1 MSDYRVVR
9 EKRKSF
15 AAEVNPDFLV
25 VIKAPVE
32 AADVQVDAFIHR
44 KTKWI
49 NKQLDY
55 FKQFNRP
62 ENRQIVSGGS
72 VLYLG
77 RQYQLIIE
85 KAPWK
90 NAVRVLKNKI
100 YILSSAPQKT
110 EEINAAFQNWLLSR
124 AQAVFS
130 ERLAECMKSFPTL
143 TTPKL
148 NVRKLKKRWGSYLKQ
163 HQIVLNPDL
172 IKASKHSIDY
182 VIFHE
187 LCHAFYPNHT
197 AEFYSLLSTKMPD
210 WREVKNKMELKL
222 LSY

>member
-15 AAEVNPDFLV
+15 AAEVNPDFQV
-25 VIKAPVE
+25 VIKAPNE
-32 AADVQVDAFIHR
+32 APDIAVDDFIRR

-49 NKQLDY
+49 GKQLDY
-55 FKQFNRP
+55 FRQFNRP
-62 ENRQIVSGGS
+62 ENSQIVSGCS

-85 KAPWK
+85 QAAWK

-110 EEINAAFQNWLLSR
+110 DEINAAFQNWLLSR
-124 AQAVFS
+124 AQNVFS
-130 ERLAECMKSFPTL
+130 ERLAECMKSFPNMTRPEL
-143 TTPKL
+143 KI
-148 NVRKLKKRWGSYLKQ
+148 RKLKKRWGSYLKK

-172 IKASKHSIDY
+172 IKASKRSIDY

-187 LCHAFYPNHT
+187 LCHAFYPDHT
-197 AEFYSLLSTKMPD
+197 AEFYKLLSTKMPD
-210 WREVKNKMELKL
+210 WRNMKEKMELKL

>member
-15 AAEVNPDFLV
+15 AAEVNPDFQV
-25 VIKAPVE
+25 VIKAPNE
-32 AADVQVDAFIHR
+32 APDIAVDDFIRR

-49 NKQLDY
+49 DKQLDY
-55 FKQFNRP
+55 FRQFNRP
-62 ENRQIVSGGS
+62 ENSQIVSGCS

-85 KAPWK
+85 KAAWK

-110 EEINAAFQNWLLSR
+110 DEINAAFQNWLLFR
-124 AQAVFS
+124 AQTVFS
-130 ERLAECMKSFPTL
+130 ERLTECMKSFPNMTRPEL
-143 TTPKL
+143 KI
-148 NVRKLKKRWGSYLKQ
+148 RKLKKRWGSYLKK

-172 IKASKHSIDY
+172 IKASKRSIDY

-187 LCHAFYPNHT
+187 LCHAFYPDHT
-197 AEFYSLLSTKMPD
+197 AEFYKLLSTKIPD
-210 WREVKNKMELKL
+210 WRNMKEKMELKL

>member
-15 AAEVNPDFLV
+15 AAEVNPDFQV
-25 VIKAPVE
+25 VIKAPNE
-32 AADVQVDAFIHR
+32 APDIAVDDFIRR

-49 NKQLDY
+49 DKQLDY
-55 FKQFNRP
+55 FRQFNRP
-62 ENRQIVSGGS
+62 ENSQIVSGCS

-85 KAPWK
+85 KAAWK

-110 EEINAAFQNWLLSR
+110 DEINAAFQNWLLSR
-124 AQAVFS
+124 AQNVFS
-130 ERLAECMKSFPTL
+130 ERLAECMKSFPNMTRPEL
-143 TTPKL
+143 KI
-148 NVRKLKKRWGSYLKQ
+148 RKLKKRWGSYLKK

-172 IKASKHSIDY
+172 IKASKRSIDY

-187 LCHAFYPNHT
+187 LCHAFYPDHT
-197 AEFYSLLSTKMPD
+197 AEFYKLLSTKMPD
-210 WREVKNKMELKL
+210 WRNMKEKMELKL

>member
-1 MSDYRVVR
+1 MSDYRIVR

-15 AAEVNPDFLV
+15 AAEVNPDFQV
-25 VIKAPVE
+25 VIKAPNE
-32 AADVQVDAFIHR
+32 APDIAVDDFIRR

-55 FKQFNRP
+55 FRQFNRP
-62 ENRQIVSGGS
+62 ENSQIVSGCS

-85 KAPWK
+85 KAAWK
-90 NAVRVLKNKI
+90 NAIRVLKNKI

-110 EEINAAFQNWLLSR
+110 DEINAAFQKWLSSR
-124 AQAVFS
+124 AETVFS
-130 ERLAECMKSFPTL
+130 ERLAECMKSFPNMTRPEL
-143 TTPKL
+143 RI
-148 NVRKLKKRWGSYLKQ
+148 RKLKKRWGSYLKK

-172 IKASKHSIDY
+172 IKASKRSIDY

-187 LCHAFYPNHT
+187 LCHAFYPDHT
-197 AEFYSLLSTKMPD
+197 VEFYNLLSTKMPD
-210 WREVKNKMELKL
+210 WQNVKEKMELKL

>member
-15 AAEVNPDFLV
+15 AAEVNPDFQV
-25 VIKAPVE
+25 VIKAPNE
-32 AADVQVDAFIHR
+32 APDIAVDDFIRR

-49 NKQLDY
+49 DKQLDY
-55 FKQFNRP
+55 FRQFNRP
-62 ENRQIVSGGS
+62 ENSQIVSGCS

-85 KAPWK
+85 KAAWK

-110 EEINAAFQNWLLSR
+110 DEISAAFQNWLLSR
-124 AQAVFS
+124 AQNVFS
-130 ERLAECMKSFPTL
+130 ERLAECMKSFPNMTRPEL
-143 TTPKL
+143 KI
-148 NVRKLKKRWGSYLKQ
+148 RKLKKRWGSYLKK

-172 IKASKHSIDY
+172 IKASKRSIDY

-187 LCHAFYPNHT
+187 LCHAFYPDHT
-197 AEFYSLLSTKMPD
+197 TEFYKLLSTKMPD
-210 WREVKNKMELKL
+210 WRNMKEKMELKL

>member
-1 MSDYRVVR
+1 MSDYRIVR

-15 AAEVNPDFLV
+15 AAEVNPDFQV
-25 VIKAPVE
+25 VIKAPNE
-32 AADVQVDAFIHR
+32 APDIAVDDFIRR

-55 FKQFNRP
+55 FRQFNRP
-62 ENRQIVSGGS
+62 ENSQIVSGCS

-85 KAPWK
+85 KAAWK
-90 NAVRVLKNKI
+90 NAIRVLKNKI

-110 EEINAAFQNWLLSR
+110 DEINAAFQKWLSSR
-124 AQAVFS
+124 AETVFS
-130 ERLAECMKSFPTL
+130 ERLAECMKSFPNMTRPEL
-143 TTPKL
+143 KI
-148 NVRKLKKRWGSYLKQ
+148 RKLKKRWGSYLKK

-172 IKASKHSIDY
+172 IKASKRSIDY

-187 LCHAFYPNHT
+187 LCHALYPDHT

-210 WREVKNKMELKL
+210 WRNVKEKMEIKL

>member
-1 MSDYRVVR
+1 MSDYRIVR

-15 AAEVNPDFLV
+15 AAEVNPDFQV
-25 VIKAPVE
+25 VIKAPNE
-32 AADVQVDAFIHR
+32 APDIAVDDFIRR

-49 NKQLDY
+49 DKQLDY
-55 FKQFNRP
+55 FRQFNRP
-62 ENRQIVSGGS
+62 ENSQIVSGCS

-85 KAPWK
+85 KAAWK

-110 EEINAAFQNWLLSR
+110 DEINAAFQNWLLSR
-124 AQAVFS
+124 AQNVFS
-130 ERLAECMKSFPTL
+130 ERLAECMKSFPNMTRPEL
-143 TTPKL
+143 KI
-148 NVRKLKKRWGSYLKQ
+148 RKLKKRWGSYLKK

-172 IKASKHSIDY
+172 IKASKRSIDY

-187 LCHAFYPNHT
+187 LCHAFYPDHT
-197 AEFYSLLSTKMPD
+197 AEFYKLLSTKMPD
-210 WREVKNKMELKL
+210 WRNMKEKMELKL

>member
-1 MSDYRVVR
+1 MSDYRIVR

-15 AAEVNPDFLV
+15 AAEVSPDFQV
-25 VIKAPVE
+25 VIKVPNEAPDI
-32 AADVQVDAFIHR
+32 AVDDFIRR

-49 NKQLDY
+49 NKQLNY
-55 FKQFNRP
+55 FKQFNRI
-62 ENRQIVSGGS
+62 ENSQIVSGCS

-85 KAPWK
+85 KAAWK

-110 EEINAAFQNWLLSR
+110 EEISTAFQHWLLSR
-124 AQAVFS
+124 AQTVFS
-130 ERLAECMKSFPTL
+130 ERLTECMKSFPNMTRPEL
-143 TTPKL
+143 KI
-148 NVRKLKKRWGSYLKQ
+148 RKLKKRWGSYLKK

-172 IKASKHSIDY
+172 IKANKKSIDY
-182 VIFHE
+182 VIYHE
-187 LCHAFYPNHT
+187 LCHAFYSDHT
-197 AEFYSLLSTKMPD
+197 AAFYNLLSTKMPD
-210 WREVKNKMELKL
+210 WQEVKNKMEFKL